1 MKGEREQRKGST
13 LLVIVLAI
21 LLVAAAGLVLVFAF
35 RKLKTTDS
43 MYTTVEHTN
52 PQETITEDSLEAKVN
67 EKTAQLESLE
77 NTLAEQQETIKN
89 TKDVLENRVEYLKE
103 MDMIEREFVVGGQN
117 FYFVK
122 SDYSLAA
129 EENCISPEEAAQ
141 TAYDALKESF
151 PDQDWD
157 MSFCVQVYSTLELP
171 FFYDEAEKLDVVW
184 YIYDSVRRS
193 DGHAAV
199 NPYTGELISVYA
211 PHAEPFYSKGGEFNN
226 TLCLTMRDFFEL
238 SDDSAWVTW
247 GMMLIRENGLDHG
260 ETVIRFD
267 EKSGINRTRSGSVY
281 ASYYIGSGEEA
292 EKIDISMDLLTHELT
307 GYAMPSHMK

>member
-1 MKGEREQRKGST
+1 
-13 LLVIVLAI
+13 
-21 LLVAAAGLVLVFAF
+21 
-35 RKLKTTDS
+35 
-43 MYTTVEHTN
+43 
-52 PQETITEDSLEAKVN
+52 
-67 EKTAQLESLE
+67 
-77 NTLAEQQETIKN
+77 
-89 TKDVLENRVEYLKE
+89 
-103 MDMIEREFVVGGQN
+103 MDMIGREFVVGGQN
-117 FYFVK
+117 FYLVK
-122 SDYSLAA
+122 SDYSFVA

-157 MSFCVQVYSTLELP
+157 MSFCVQVYSTLGIP
-171 FFYDEAEKLDVVW
+171 FLYDEEKLDVVW
-184 YIYDSVRRS
+184 FIYDPVYGSRRNNV
-193 DGHAAV
+193 AV
-199 NPYTGELISVYA
+199 NPYTGEMISVYM
-211 PHAEPFYSKGGEFNN
+211 PHAESVYSGSEFNS

-307 GYAMPSHMK
+307 GYAVPSHMK